1 MSAQHVLV
9 LLFLVLAVNS
19 NPFIIPHSYSSHLF
33 LCALVVDDLTFLAEP
48 YLLLLC
54 VLFYC
59 ENHPQRNGYTWP
71 VEIGMP
77 IIPTTNQI
85 GEWSPPH
92 DKSLR
97 APLFT
102 RVHKTNSLHCS
113 QANYC
118 LFNLTHLCRV
128 LCNITWLWYRTY
140 MCSGNSSY
148 LHKCISLLCWL
159 VKIRYIVHVPRE
171 TMYNVCLCEN

>member
-1 MSAQHVLV
+1 MAHVCTACTCVTIFSTGSKFQPVYNTTLIFKPPVLMCSCSKWFNISASHWLKALDPAMLREVSSTCCKARTLFV
-9 LLFLVLAVNS
+9 ASLCPFLLQ
-19 NPFIIPHSYSSHLF
+19 
-33 LCALVVDDLTFLAEP
+33 
-48 YLLLLC
+48 
-54 VLFYC
+54 
-59 ENHPQRNGYTWP
+59 NHPQRNGYTWP
-71 VEIGMP
+71 VGIGIP

-118 LFNLTHLCRV
+118 LFNLTHLCQV
-128 LCNITWLWYRTY
+128 LCNITWLWYGTY
-140 MCSGNSSY
+140 M
-148 LHKCISLLCWL
+148 
-159 VKIRYIVHVPRE
+159 
-171 TMYNVCLCEN
+171 